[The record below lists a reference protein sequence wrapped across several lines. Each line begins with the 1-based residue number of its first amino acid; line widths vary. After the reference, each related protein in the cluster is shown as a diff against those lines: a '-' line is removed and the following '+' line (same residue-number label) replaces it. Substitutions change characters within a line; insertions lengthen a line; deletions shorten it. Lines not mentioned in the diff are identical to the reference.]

1 MSVSY
6 IGYIILLADKRS
18 KQYWFKDLSIL
29 GDTIHELRRQGM
41 SYKGIAKTIPCSL
54 GTVGYF
60 LSAGQKEKTV
70 ARNRKRRRVISARL
84 KEEYGGS
91 CAACGYDKCI
101 SALEF
106 DHLDPKQKSFA
117 ISSGRNHMPSALK
130 EAEKCLL
137 LCCRCHRERH
147 AGLLDIGQFLAP
159 DL

>member
-1 MSVSY
+1 
-6 IGYIILLADKRS
+6 
-18 KQYWFKDLSIL
+18 
-29 GDTIHELRRQGM
+29 M

-54 GTVGYF
+54 GTVSYF
-60 LSAGQKEKTV
+60 LSEGQKEKTV
-70 ARNRKRRRVISARL
+70 ARNRKRRRSISAAL
-84 KEEYGGS
+84 KEEYGGA

-117 ISSGRNHMPSALK
+117 VSSSRSHMPSALK